1 MVHKINKIICRIT
14 LLVFLLTGT
23 STSSDSTRV
32 PFTSTIR
39 EVKGE
44 PSIVFMSDIQSPLWF
59 EKLAVQSDN
68 NEEATQFMLNNIGYD
83 TSVAALFL
91 LGDMAALGSFSSY
104 WDDVYNKTTAV
115 RNARIPV
122 FPTFGNHEYQPIES
136 KGKGHFYETFPYIKS
151 DWYSKRIRNI
161 GIIILNS
168 NFSKLDDNKQKEQ
181 QKWYQE
187 TIKKF
192 DDDSTVSIIIVGCHH
207 SPYTNSNIVSPSSE
221 VQTFFVKPF
230 LQSKKAKV
238 FLSGHSHAFE
248 HFRNSGKD
256 FFVIGG
262 GGGLLHPLLQGKEQR
277 WFDLSPQRS
286 KRGFFH
292 YIRFVISTDTLRM
305 QVMKLSTDRTR
316 FETINVFDVG
326 LN

>member
-1 MVHKINKIICRIT
+1 MVLKINKIICGIT

-23 STSSDSTRV
+23 SASTDSTRV

-39 EVKGE
+39 DVKGE
-44 PSIVFMSDIQSPLWF
+44 PSIVFISDIQSPLWF
-59 EKLAVQSDN
+59 EKLALKSDN
-68 NEEATQFMLNNIGYD
+68 NEEATQFMLDNIGHD

-136 KGKGHFYETFPYIKS
+136 KGKEHFYESFPYIKS

-192 DDDSTVSIIIVGCHH
+192 DDDSAVSIVIVGCHH

-230 LQSKKAKV
+230 LHSTKAKV
-238 FLSGHSHAFE
+238 FLSGHSHAYE
-248 HFRNSGKD
+248 HFRVSDKD

-262 GGGLLHPLLQGKEQR
+262 GGGLLHPLLQSKEQR
-277 WFDLSPQRS
+277 FRDISSQKS
-286 KRGFFH
+286 ARGFFH
-292 YIRFVISTDTLRM
+292 YIRFILSPNKLKM
-305 QVMKLSTDRTR
+305 QVIRPSTNRME
-316 FETINVFDVG
+316 FQIINVYEIS